1 MPITQAAYR
10 RRSGSGEES
19 MDRRGGQSLRVSRLE
34 ALSICSTN
42 ISRFSKAVSL
52 VSEVQE
58 SGTCRQVIMIHF

>member
-1 MPITQAAYR
+1 
-10 RRSGSGEES
+10 
-19 MDRRGGQSLRVSRLE
+19 MDKRGGQSLRVSRLE